1 MEIKLIR
8 AGVNDAER
16 LWKMQVE
23 AFSEMYRKYR
33 DDETSP
39 AAEPLEKTLARLDQ
53 PFSYYYFIMA
63 EGAAAG
69 AIRVIDA
76 NDGYP
81 KRISPLFVMPRYRRR
96 GIALAALAEVEK
108 KTRKFGLGA

>member
-23 AFSEMYRKYR
+23 AFAEMYRKYC

-39 AAEPLEKTLARLDQ
+39 AAEPLEKRLRGLISRFRITTLLWRRAPLPAR
-53 PFSYYYFIMA
+53 
-63 EGAAAG
+63 
-69 AIRVIDA
+69 
-76 NDGYP
+76 
-81 KRISPLFVMPRYRRR
+81 
-96 GIALAALAEVEK
+96 
-108 KTRKFGLGA
+108 